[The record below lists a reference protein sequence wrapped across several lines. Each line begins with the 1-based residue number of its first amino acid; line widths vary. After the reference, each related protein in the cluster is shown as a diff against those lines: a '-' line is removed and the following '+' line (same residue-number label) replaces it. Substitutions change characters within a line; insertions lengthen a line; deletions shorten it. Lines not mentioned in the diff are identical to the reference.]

1 VLRLNERIFRKCLH
15 DRRFRDVVL
24 DHDVNPF
31 DAVLV
36 TDPRLPDQLR
46 ARRYP
51 QMKEQLVDRLKRD
64 RRNRRRR
71 ERSSKSRH
79 R

>member
-15 DRRFRDVVL
+15 DRRFRVVVL

-36 TDPRLPDQLR
+36 TDTRLSDQLR
-46 ARRYP
+46 ERRYP
-51 QMKEQLVDRLKRD
+51 QVQEQLVDRLKRD

-71 ERSSKSRH
+71 KRAAKSHH